1 MEERISG
8 IEDMIEEINTS
19 VKENV
24 NLKNFWHKTTR
35 KFATLMKRPNLRI
48 INESEESQL
57 QETENIFNKILE
69 ENVSN
74 LKKEMPIN
82 IQEAYRTPIRL
93 DP

>member
-1 MEERISG
+1 
-8 IEDMIEEINTS
+8 
-19 VKENV
+19 
-24 NLKNFWHKTTR
+24 
-35 KFATLMKRPNLRI
+35 MKRPNLRI